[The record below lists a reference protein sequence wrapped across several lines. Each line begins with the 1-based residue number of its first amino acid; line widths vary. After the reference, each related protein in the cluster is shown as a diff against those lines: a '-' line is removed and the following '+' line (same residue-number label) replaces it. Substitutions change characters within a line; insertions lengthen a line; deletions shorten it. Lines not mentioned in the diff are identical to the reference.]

1 MSDLTPFQA
10 TVSFSNYEKKNA
22 LYARRGK
29 RVFDIILSLT
39 MLIPAFF
46 VIAVLWLLVRL
57 DGGPG
62 FFGHTRIGRGGKRFL
77 CWKIRTMRPDAEA
90 MLTDLLTHDPDAA
103 SEWRQNRKITNDP
116 RITKLG
122 AFLRKSS
129 LDELPQIVNVL
140 TGDMSLVG
148 PRPVPQDE
156 LELYGIHGGCYLGL
170 RPGVTGLWQVSGRNA
185 VDYDDRVRLDVQYAR
200 SLSIWTDASILIRTV
215 RCVLG
220 RSGM

>member
-10 TVSFSNYEKKNA
+10 TVSFPNVKKKNA
-22 LYARRGK
+22 IYARFGK
-29 RVFDIILSLT
+29 RGFDLILSLI

-46 VIAVLWLLVRL
+46 VIGLLWVMVRL

-62 FFGHTRIGRGGKRFL
+62 FFGHARIGRDGKRFV

-90 MLTDLLTHDPDAA
+90 ALSDLLTHDADAA
-103 SEWRQNRKITNDP
+103 SEWEETRKITNDP

-140 TGDMSLVG
+140 IGDMSLVG

-156 LELYGIHGGCYLGL
+156 LALYGIHRGSYLGL

-185 VDYDDRVRLDVQYAR
+185 VQYDDRVRLDVQYAR
-200 SLSIWTDASILIRTV
+200 SLSIWADAVILLRTV